1 MSEAHGLT
9 FRTLQDKLMALTRKV
24 DRLEQRSPSLL
35 WRTYTPALTA
45 TTVNPNIGTTGSAL
59 GRYTRNGD
67 TVTTWGS
74 ITFGGAGIA
83 AGNGTYRISVPFP
96 RTSAS
101 AGTNIVLG
109 SCAVFNGAASWGFF
123 TAVIIAAGNSYFEV
137 YYPAT
142 WPTGALTAITQAA
155 PWAWN
160 TAGMLLVWS
169 VQYEASPY

>member
-1 MSEAHGLT
+1 MTAANLT
-9 FRTLQDKLMALTRKV
+9 FRSLQDRLTGMSRQL
-24 DRLEQRSPSLL
+24 DRLDRRTPSLL

-45 TTVNPNIGTTGSAL
+45 SSVNPNIGTTGSAL

-83 AGNGTYRISVPFP
+83 AGTGNYRISVPFP
-96 RTSAS
+96 RTSAD

-109 SCAVFNGAASWGFF
+109 SCAVSNGAASWGFF
-123 TAVIIAAGNSYFEV
+123 TAVIIAAGNSYFEI
-137 YYPAT
+137 YYQAT
-142 WPTGALTAITQAA
+142 WPTGAITAVTQAA

-160 TAGMLLVWS
+160 TAGMLLAWS